1 MVGSYSPHGDTGGT
15 LHLPSPTHIHNV
27 DPTSAFKQLRRSLSR
42 SPSKVPSFRFVTS
55 KSASPS
61 LPSSPLSPS
70 RHNTPNRSISTSV
83 LQPLHS
89 NSPSPLATP
98 HPPNARKT
106 RTPARKLSPS
116 RNSPR
121 PSGISRSPRKRSLH
135 ESANSANIIP
145 RSSTGSSND
154 QENMPEDKYN
164 CVGCPTAGGPLKAS
178 APSLHANSTL
188 HIPRATS
195 RFEKGYGSW
204 GAKSSPLKRSDGI
217 MNLDQSNG
225 DSPSAK
231 RRSLHGG
238 IFGPD
243 FNIFDHEASL
253 DGSQDALMTG
263 AEPNQGTM
271 DLGDHLSPMPK
282 RTSSLRRSTLQ
293 QRYDKPSFVR
303 TKPNS
308 DISLD
313 FATPVHPGQ
322 TGQQA
327 PQKSRFRMSL
337 DSVVPSLP
345 RDSPF
350 SSQGGLP
357 NASAHPMSQLS
368 DKQNSLNIILQPAQ
382 IQRHPLS
389 RTISQSTSNSSMA
402 EDSPTHIP
410 IRQPEHR
417 RPFVD
422 FSKSLPMGA
431 TRPGSREDQSSSQA
445 SSGTSFAT
453 PENYKLVKPLP
464 AAFMS
469 TGLISKRHK
478 HLDDMQASFGA
489 STSTMPD
496 TPCKR
501 HSLAEMPSPTA
512 KPAEAFVKSHQARHS
527 FGTPSTPFSPHASPT
542 SPGAF
547 GKGVNIF
554 GSSLGHNVH
563 LRDSGFGGNVEEQ
576 FQSPPGQGESQSSG
590 EFDNPPTPTKQVLG
604 VSSRYPTPFGSRA
617 NRQIEA
623 IPSLKATASVSQSHR
638 HEDDCKS
645 FSPGTMLGTADKHS
659 EGLMDDSPLTVLRFR
674 SFSTLPLSLT
684 SSRLLRNIKSPT
696 PLNKTS
702 FSAPSFFPKRAQA
715 KRSPLSPASP
725 LQDHREHLS
734 PCTPRETMLP
744 PDPSGLSISTHGDA
758 QSRSLNDVTSSA
770 FSTSTYPPATP
781 TAPRG
786 SLTSF
791 GKSVASMT
799 PSHHHTPVTVEVDP
813 VLTSRFDKVELI
825 GTGEFS
831 QVYRVS
837 TKAELKNSRSYFLL
851 SLGARSSPKTSLSDR
866 VWAVKKARHAYIGPK
881 DRQRKL
887 EEVHTL
893 RSLGQSDHTVE
904 LFDSWEDKNHLYIQ
918 TEFCE
923 EGSLDGF
930 LDQVG
935 RKARLDDFRI
945 WKIMLEMAR
954 GLKHIHDSG
963 FIHLDLKPA
972 NVLITFE
979 GVLKIADF
987 GMATRWPAPP
997 GIDGE
1002 GDREYIGP
1010 EILRG
1015 QFDKPAD
1022 VFALGLIVLEIA
1034 GNVMLPDNGASWQRL
1049 RTGDMSDVPSLTWS
1063 SETSNIL
1070 RDSSGKPFSQTNSI
1084 DEFYESD
1091 SGDQASGSPRLFRRQ
1106 RPMKNAL
1113 FQTLRSGELADPPSF
1128 MVDHTNPDALD
1139 NVVRWMISPES
1150 ANRPVIDQVLA
1161 TYGVH
1166 WAEVRRRA
1174 GATIFEGN
1182 WGPADEVLADDA
1194 EMIDV

>member
-1 MVGSYSPHGDTGGT
+1 MVGSYSPHGDAGGT

-61 LPSSPLSPS
+61 LPSSPLSPP
-70 RHNTPNRSISTSV
+70 REDLPNRSSSTSV
-83 LQPLHS
+83 LQPFRTT
-89 NSPSPLATP
+89 SPSPLATP
-98 HPPNARKT
+98 HSASARKT
-106 RTPARKLSPS
+106 RPPTRKVSPS

-121 PSGISRSPRKRSLH
+121 PNGLSRSPRKRLLS
-135 ESANSANIIP
+135 ESASGGNVVPHSPA
-145 RSSTGSSND
+145 GSGDD
-154 QENMPEDKYN
+154 QENMPDVKTSP
-164 CVGCPTAGGPLKAS
+164 VARPLLGGPLKAS
-178 APSLHANSTL
+178 APPLHANNTL
-188 HIPRATS
+188 PIPRATA

-217 MNLDQSNG
+217 MNLDQGNG
-225 DSPSAK
+225 GSPSAK

-253 DGSQDALMTG
+253 DGFQDTPMIG
-263 AEPNQGTM
+263 ADTHQEIAS
-271 DLGDHLSPMPK
+271 HLEHASPMPK

-293 QRYDKPSFVR
+293 QRYDKPLFAR
-303 TKPNS
+303 TKPNN

-313 FATPVHPGQ
+313 FATPGQ
-322 TGQQA
+322 VGSLGQAA
-327 PQKSRFRMSL
+327 PSKSRFRMSL
-337 DSVVPSLP
+337 DNEALSLP

-357 NASAHPMSQLS
+357 NASAHPMSLSS
-368 DKQNSLNIILQPAQ
+368 DKQNGSNVSSQAVQ
-382 IQRHPLS
+382 MQRHPLS

-431 TRPGSREDQSSSQA
+431 TRPASREAQSSSQV

-453 PENYKLVKPLP
+453 PENYKLIKPLP

-478 HLDDMQASFGA
+478 HLDEMQTNFGA

-501 HSLAEMPSPTA
+501 HSLAEIPSPTA
-512 KPAEAFVKSHQARHS
+512 KSQETFVKSHQARHS
-527 FGTPSTPFSPHASPT
+527 FGTPSTPFNPHVSPT

-554 GSSLGHNVH
+554 GSSLGHGNA
-563 LRDSGFGGNVEEQ
+563 RPEIAFGSQGEED
-576 FQSPPGQGESQSSG
+576 FQSPQGQGDSQSSA
-590 EFDNPPTPTKQVLG
+590 EFDIPPTPTKQVLG
-604 VSSRYPTPFGSRA
+604 AGSRYPTPFKGSA
-617 NRQIEA
+617 NRQVESV
-623 IPSLKATASVSQSHR
+623 PSFNASARVKPSNR
-638 HEDDCKS
+638 NEENCKLYP
-645 FSPGTMLGTADKHS
+645 PGTPFRIADQHS

-674 SFSTLPLSLT
+674 SFPKIPLSFT
-684 SSRLLRNIKSPT
+684 TSRLLRNIKSPT
-696 PLNKTS
+696 PLTRTS
-702 FSAPSFFPKRAQA
+702 LSAPFLDSKRPQA
-715 KRSPLSPASP
+715 KLSPLSPASP
-725 LQDHREHLS
+725 LQDHGKHLS
-734 PCTPRETMLP
+734 PHTPRETMLP
-744 PDPSGLSISTHGDA
+744 PDPSGLSISTHGDG
-758 QSRSLNDVTSSA
+758 QFRSLNDVASHA
-770 FSTSTYPPATP
+770 FNASVYPPATP

-786 SLTSF
+786 FSTSF
-791 GKSVASMT
+791 GRSISSMT
-799 PSHHHTPVTVEVDP
+799 PSHNHTPITVEVDP

-837 TKAELKNSRSYFLL
+837 TKAELKISRSYFSLP
-851 SLGARSSPKTSLSDR
+851 LGARDSPKTPMPDR
-866 VWAVKKARHAYIGPK
+866 IWAVKKSRHAYIGPK

-887 EEVHTL
+887 QEVHTL
-893 RSLGQSDHTVE
+893 RSLGQSDHTIE
-904 LFDSWEDKNHLYIQ
+904 LFNSWEEKSHLYIQ

-930 LDQVG
+930 LNQVG

-945 WKIMLEMAR
+945 WKIMLEMAL
-954 GLKHIHDSG
+954 GVKHIHDSG

-987 GMATRWPAPP
+987 GMATAWPAPP

-1010 EILRG
+1010 EVLRG
-1015 QFDKPAD
+1015 EFDKPAD

-1063 SETSNIL
+1063 SDTSNIL
-1070 RDSSGKPFSQTNSI
+1070 RDSSGKPFSQSESI
-1084 DEFYESD
+1084 EDFYESG
-1091 SGDQASGSPRLFRRQ
+1091 SGDQDSGSPRLFRRQ
-1106 RPMKNAL
+1106 RPMKNPL
-1113 FQTLRSGELADPPSF
+1113 YQTLRSGELADPPAF
-1128 MVDHTNPDALD
+1128 MVDHTNVDALD
-1139 NVVRWMISPES
+1139 NVVRWMISPAS
-1150 ANRPVIDQVLA
+1150 ASRPVVDQILA
-1161 TYGVH
+1161 TYGVR
-1166 WAEVRRRA
+1166 WAEARRRA

-1182 WGPADEVLADDA
+1182 WGPADDVLADDA

>member
-1 MVGSYSPHGDTGGT
+1 MVGSYSPHSDAGGT
-15 LHLPSPTHIHNV
+15 LHLPSPTHIHHV
-27 DPTSAFKQLRRSLSR
+27 GPASAFKQLRRSLSR
-42 SPSKVPSFRFVTS
+42 SPSKVPTFRLVTS

-70 RHNTPNRSISTSV
+70 RERAPDRSISAST
-83 LQPLHS
+83 LQTTHINP
-89 NSPSPLATP
+89 PSPLATP
-98 HPPNARKT
+98 HPPRARKT
-106 RTPARKLSPS
+106 RTPTRRLSPM

-121 PSGISRSPRKRSLH
+121 QGGVTRSPRKRLLN
-135 ESANSANIIP
+135 ESVNAGNITPNSSA
-145 RSSTGSSND
+145 SSSDD
-154 QENMPEDKYN
+154 QENMPEGSVSPSRRSQ
-164 CVGCPTAGGPLKAS
+164 CGGPVKGGAS
-178 APSLHANSTL
+178 PLHVNSPL
-188 HIPRATS
+188 PVPRATA

-217 MNLDQSNG
+217 MNFDQGNVE
-225 DSPSAK
+225 SPSAK

-243 FNIFDHEASL
+243 FNIFDHEGSF
-253 DGSQDALMTG
+253 DGPRDTPMTG
-263 AEPNQGTM
+263 IESSQENINLM
-271 DLGDHLSPMPK
+271 DHLSPMPK

-293 QRYDKPSFVR
+293 QRHDKPLFAK
-303 TKPNS
+303 TKPNN
-308 DISLD
+308 DIALD
-313 FATPVHPGQ
+313 FATPGQ
-322 TGQQA
+322 HSQQA
-327 PQKSRFRMSL
+327 PQKNRVRMSL
-337 DSVVPSLP
+337 DSALPSMP

-350 SSQGGLP
+350 ASQGGLP
-357 NASAHPMSQLS
+357 NASAHPMSQHS
-368 DKQNSLNIILQPAQ
+368 NKQTVSNNTSQPAQ
-382 IQRHPLS
+382 TSRHPLS
-389 RTISQSTSNSSMA
+389 RTISQSTSTSSMA

-431 TRPGSREDQSSSQA
+431 ARPGSREGRSTSQA
-445 SSGTSFAT
+445 SSGVTFAT

-478 HLDDMQASFGA
+478 HVDEQPNFGI

-501 HSLAEMPSPTA
+501 HSLAEIPSPTA
-512 KPAEAFVKSHQARHS
+512 PPQEASVKSHQVRHS
-527 FGTPSTPFSPHASPT
+527 FGTPSTPFNPHASPS

-554 GSSLGHNVH
+554 GTSIGRGLQKQSSFLSDNGED
-563 LRDSGFGGNVEEQ
+563 R
-576 FQSPPGQGESQSSG
+576 FQSPTGQGDSQSSA
-590 EFDNPPTPTKQVLG
+590 EFDIPPTPTKQVLASG
-604 VSSRYPTPFGSRA
+604 SRDLTPFRVNPDQQAQGT
-617 NRQIEA
+617 
-623 IPSLKATASVSQSHR
+623 PSIDQSAGLNQTYQKPQN
-638 HEDDCKS
+638 CKS
-645 FSPGTMLGTADKHS
+645 FLSRKTSGIADIHS
-659 EGLMDDSPLTVLRFR
+659 SSLMDNTPLTALRFR
-674 SFSTLPLSLT
+674 GFSTMPRSFT
-684 SSRLLRNIKSPT
+684 TSRLLRNAKSPT
-696 PLNKTS
+696 PLTKSS
-702 FSAPSFFPKRAQA
+702 FSTPSLVLQRSQA

-725 LQDHREHLS
+725 LEKQMQHFS
-734 PCTPRETMLP
+734 PRTPREIMLP
-744 PDPSGLSISTHGDA
+744 PDPSGLSISTHGDE
-758 QSRSLNDVTSSA
+758 QFQPSNDFTSSA
-770 FSTSTYPPATP
+770 FRASVYPPATP

-786 SLTSF
+786 SFSSF
-791 GKSVASMT
+791 GKSSISMT
-799 PSHHHTPVTVEVDP
+799 PSHNQTSATVEFDP
-813 VLTSRFDKVELI
+813 VLTSKFDKVELI

-837 TKAELKNSRSYFLL
+837 KTQELKNSRSYFVLPM
-851 SLGARSSPKTSLSDR
+851 GARASPKTPLPDR
-866 VWAVKKARHAYIGPK
+866 IWAVKKARHAYIGPK

-887 EEVHTL
+887 QEVHTL
-893 RSLGQSDHTVE
+893 RTLGRSDHTVE
-904 LFDSWEDKNHLYIQ
+904 LVDSWEDKNHLYIQ

-923 EGSLDGF
+923 EGSLDNF

-945 WKIMLEMAR
+945 WKIMLEMAL
-954 GLKHIHDSG
+954 GLKHIHDCG

-972 NVLITFE
+972 NILITFE

-987 GMATRWPAPP
+987 GMATLWPAPP

-1022 VFALGLIVLEIA
+1022 VFALGLIMLEIA

-1063 SETSNIL
+1063 SDSLKIL
-1070 RDSSGKPFSQTNSI
+1070 RDSSGKPISQTESA
-1084 DEFYESD
+1084 DDFYD
-1091 SGDQASGSPRLFRRQ
+1091 SGSADDDFGPPRFLGHQ
-1106 RPMKNAL
+1106 RPMKNNPTQL
-1113 FQTLRSGELADPPSF
+1113 HRSGELAQPPDF
-1128 MVDHTNPDALD
+1128 MIDQTHPEALD

-1150 ANRPVIDQVLA
+1150 TARPVVDQVLS
-1161 TYGVH
+1161 TVGVQ
-1166 WAEVRRRA
+1166 WAETRRRA

>member
-1 MVGSYSPHGDTGGT
+1 MVGSYSHHSDAGGT
-15 LHLPSPTHIHNV
+15 LHLPSPTHIHHV
-27 DPTSAFKQLRRSLSR
+27 DPASAFKQLRRSLSR
-42 SPSKVPSFRFVTS
+42 SPSKVPTFRLVTS

-70 RHNTPNRSISTSV
+70 REHGSDRSISASM
-83 LQPLHS
+83 LQTTYS
-89 NSPSPLATP
+89 NSPSPLAAP
-98 HPPNARKT
+98 YPACARKT
-106 RTPARKLSPS
+106 RTPTRRLSPM

-121 PSGISRSPRKRSLH
+121 QAGVTRSPRKRLLN
-135 ESANSANIIP
+135 ESTNAGNITP
-145 RSSTGSSND
+145 RSSTSSSDD
-154 QENMPEDKYN
+154 QENVSEESMSP
-164 CVGCPTAGGPLKAS
+164 VGSQLSNGIVKGRG
-178 APSLHANSTL
+178 PSLHINSPL
-188 HIPRATS
+188 PVPRATT

-217 MNLDQSNG
+217 MNFDQGNG
-225 DSPSAK
+225 SPSAK

-238 IFGPD
+238 VFGPD
-243 FNIFDHEASL
+243 FNIFDHEGFSDGPRDTTMTGTDSSQDGASL
-253 DGSQDALMTG
+253 L
-263 AEPNQGTM
+263 
-271 DLGDHLSPMPK
+271 DHISPMPK

-293 QRYDKPSFVR
+293 QRHDKPLFAK
-303 TKPNS
+303 TKPNN

-313 FATPVHPGQ
+313 FATPSQHS
-322 TGQQA
+322 QQA
-327 PQKSRFRMSL
+327 PQKGRVRMSL
-337 DSVVPSLP
+337 DSALPSMP
-345 RDSPF
+345 RESPF

-357 NASAHPMSQLS
+357 NASAHPMSQHS
-368 DKQNSLNIILQPAQ
+368 NKQPASNNPSQPAQ
-382 IQRHPLS
+382 PSRHPLS

-410 IRQPEHR
+410 IRQPEK

-431 TRPGSREDQSSSQA
+431 ARPGSRESGSSSQV
-445 SSGTSFAT
+445 SSGISFAT

-478 HLDDMQASFGA
+478 HVDEQPNFGA
-489 STSTMPD
+489 STNTMPD

-501 HSLAEMPSPTA
+501 HSLAEIPSPTA
-512 KPAEAFVKSHQARHS
+512 PVQETFVKSHQVRHS
-527 FGTPSTPFSPHASPT
+527 FGTPSTPFNPHASPS

-554 GSSLGHNVH
+554 GSGVGRGLQKQTSF
-563 LRDSGFGGNVEEQ
+563 LRDNGEDQ
-576 FQSPPGQGESQSSG
+576 FQSPTGQGDSQSSA
-590 EFDNPPTPTKQVLG
+590 EFDIPPTPTKQVLAA
-604 VSSRYPTPFGSRA
+604 SSRNSTPFGGSKHPQGHVA
-617 NRQIEA
+617 
-623 IPSLKATASVSQSHR
+623 PSSDESVSLNHSYQHVQK
-638 HEDDCKS
+638 CKS
-645 FSPGTMLGTADKHS
+645 LSSRKPSGIADRHS
-659 EGLMDDSPLTVLRFR
+659 ESLMDNPPLTALRSRGFSTMPR
-674 SFSTLPLSLT
+674 SFTT
-684 SSRLLRNIKSPT
+684 SRLLRNAKSPT
-696 PLNKTS
+696 PLKNSS
-702 FSAPSFFPKRAQA
+702 FSTSSFILQRSQA

-725 LQDHREHLS
+725 LEKQMQQFS
-734 PCTPRETMLP
+734 PRTPRETMLP
-744 PDPSGLSISTHGDA
+744 PDPSGLSISTHGDE
-758 QSRSLNDVTSSA
+758 QSRCLNDVTSSTFHA
-770 FSTSTYPPATP
+770 SVHPPATP

-786 SLTSF
+786 SIASF
-791 GKSVASMT
+791 GKSSTSMT
-799 PSHHHTPVTVEVDP
+799 PSHNQTPVMVECDP
-813 VLTSRFDKVELI
+813 VLISKFDKVDLI

-837 TKAELKNSRSYFLL
+837 KFQELKTSRSYF
-851 SLGARSSPKTSLSDR
+851 SIPSSARSSPKTPLPDR

-887 EEVHTL
+887 QEVDTL
-893 RSLGQSDHTVE
+893 RNLGQSDHTVE
-904 LFDSWEDKNHLYIQ
+904 LVDSWEDKNHLYIQ

-923 EGSLDGF
+923 EGSLDNF

-945 WKIMLEMAR
+945 WKIMLEMAL

-972 NVLITFE
+972 NILITFE

-1015 QFDKPAD
+1015 HFDKPAD
-1022 VFALGLIVLEIA
+1022 VFALGLIMLEIA

-1063 SETSNIL
+1063 SDSINVL
-1070 RDSSGKPFSQTNSI
+1070 RDSSGKPLSQTESAEDFYDSGSAD
-1084 DEFYESD
+1084 DEF
-1091 SGDQASGSPRLFRRQ
+1091 GSPRFLGHRRH
-1106 RPMKNAL
+1106 MKNTPAQL
-1113 FQTLRSGELADPPSF
+1113 HRSGELAQPPDF
-1128 MVDHTNPDALD
+1128 MTDQCHPEALD

-1150 ANRPVIDQVLA
+1150 GDRPVVDQVLA
-1161 TYGVH
+1161 TFGVQ
-1166 WAEVRRRA
+1166 WAEARRRA
-1174 GATIFEGN
+1174 GATVFEGN
-1182 WGPADEVLADDA
+1182 WGPADDVLADDA

>member
-1 MVGSYSPHGDTGGT
+1 MVGSYSPHSDAGVT
-15 LHLPSPTHIHNV
+15 LHLPSPTHIHHV
-27 DPTSAFKQLRRSLSR
+27 DPASAFRQLRRSLSR
-42 SPSKVPSFRFVTS
+42 SPSKVPTFRLVTS

-61 LPSSPLSPS
+61 PSSPLSPS
-70 RHNTPNRSISTSV
+70 REPPPNRSISANV
-83 LQPLHS
+83 LQTTYS
-89 NSPSPLATP
+89 SSPSPLATP
-98 HPPNARKT
+98 YSPSTRKT
-106 RTPARKLSPS
+106 RPARKPSPM
-116 RNSPR
+116 RNAPR
-121 PSGISRSPRKRSLH
+121 PTSIQRSPRKRLLN
-135 ESANSANIIP
+135 ESTNSGNATP
-145 RSSTGSSND
+145 HSSAGSSDD
-154 QENMPEDKYN
+154 QENLGQERSVSP
-164 CVGCPTAGGPLKAS
+164 VGRPLGGGFLKAS
-178 APSLHANSTL
+178 APPLHSPL
-188 HIPRATS
+188 PLPRATA

-217 MNLDQSNG
+217 MNLDQGNG
-225 DSPSAK
+225 GSPSAK

-243 FNIFDHEASL
+243 FDIFDHAAAF
-253 DGSQDALMTG
+253 DGAQDTPMTG
-263 AEPNQGTM
+263 TESSSENASHM
-271 DLGDHLSPMPK
+271 DHLSPMPK
-282 RTSSLRRSTLQ
+282 RTSSLRRTTLQ
-293 QRYDKPSFVR
+293 QRHDKPLFARS
-303 TKPNS
+303 KLHADLAP
-308 DISLD
+308 DL
-313 FATPVHPGQ
+313 ATPSQH
-322 TGQQA
+322 A
-327 PQKSRFRMSL
+327 PQKINRFRMSL
-337 DSVVPSLP
+337 DSALPPAP

-357 NASAHPMSQLS
+357 NASAHPMSQHS
-368 DKQNSLNIILQPAQ
+368 NKQNLSTNPSQLA
-382 IQRHPLS
+382 RHPLS

-431 TRPGSREDQSSSQA
+431 ARPGSREGQSLSQA

-478 HLDDMQASFGA
+478 HVDEAQPNFGA

-512 KPAEAFVKSHQARHS
+512 PQEPFVKSHQLRHS
-527 FGTPSTPFSPHASPT
+527 FGTPSTPFNPHASRT

-547 GKGVNIF
+547 GKGVSVF
-554 GSSLGHNVH
+554 GSNVDH
-563 LRDSGFGGNVEEQ
+563 GDLQRKASFLSNDGE
-576 FQSPPGQGESQSSG
+576 FQSPTGQGDSQSSA
-590 EFDNPPTPTKQVLG
+590 DLDIPPTPTKQVL
-604 VSSRYPTPFGSRA
+604 SSHSKQPTPFGSSA
-617 NRQIEA
+617 NRHA
-623 IPSLKATASVSQSHR
+623 HATPSFGVSTGTRVQSIR
-638 HEDDCKS
+638 PEQNCKLLLPRGLSGVADGNSDD
-645 FSPGTMLGTADKHS
+645 FVGDN
-659 EGLMDDSPLTVLRFR
+659 SPLVALGLR
-674 SFSTLPLSLT
+674 SFTIPRSFTT
-684 SSRLLRNIKSPT
+684 SRLLRNSKSPT
-696 PLNKTS
+696 PLKKAS
-702 FSAPSFFPKRAQA
+702 FSTHSFLNKRLQA

-725 LQDHREHLS
+725 LNEQMHPLS
-734 PCTPRETMLP
+734 PRTPREAMLP
-744 PDPSGLSISTHGDA
+744 PDPSGLSISTHGDEHF
-758 QSRSLNDVTSSA
+758 RSLNNVPSSA
-770 FSTSTYPPATP
+770 TMYPPATP

-786 SLTSF
+786 SFASF
-791 GKSVASMT
+791 GRSNTSIT
-799 PSHHHTPVTVEVDP
+799 PSHTPATVEVDP
-813 VLTSRFDKVELI
+813 ILTSRFDKVEMI
-825 GTGEFS
+825 GVGEFS

-837 TKAELKNSRSYFLL
+837 KKQELKSSRSYFTLPV
-851 SLGARSSPKTSLSDR
+851 SRTSPKTPLPDR
-866 VWAVKKARHAYIGPK
+866 VWAVKKSRNPYIGPK

-887 EEVHTL
+887 QEVHTL
-893 RSLGQSDHTVE
+893 RALGQSDHTLE

-945 WKIMLEMAR
+945 WKIMLEMAL
-954 GLKHIHDSG
+954 GLKHIHDFG

-987 GMATRWPAPP
+987 GMATSWPAPP

-1063 SETSNIL
+1063 SDTSNIL
-1070 RDSSGKPFSQTNSI
+1070 RDSAGKPLSQAESVE
-1084 DEFYESD
+1084 DFYD
-1091 SGDQASGSPRLFRRQ
+1091 SGSEDNDFGSPKLLRHSRQ
-1106 RPMKNAL
+1106 KQMKNPP
-1113 FQTLRSGELADPPSF
+1113 FQLHRSGELATPPAF
-1128 MVDHTNPDALD
+1128 MVDQNNSEALD
-1139 NVVRWMISPES
+1139 NIVRWMISPQ
-1150 ANRPVIDQVLA
+1150 AADRPIIDQVLTTA
-1161 TYGVH
+1161 GVQ
-1166 WAEVRRRA
+1166 WAESRRRA

-1182 WGPADEVLADDA
+1182 WGPADDVLADDA

>member
-1 MVGSYSPHGDTGGT
+1 MVGPYSPHGDAGGT

-42 SPSKVPSFRFVTS
+42 SPSKVPIFRFATS

-70 RHNTPNRSISTSV
+70 REPAPNRSISASI

-98 HPPNARKT
+98 HPPSARKT

-116 RNSPR
+116 RSSSR
-121 PSGISRSPRKRSLH
+121 PGGIPRSPRKRSLN
-135 ESANSANIIP
+135 ESANAGNITS
-145 RSSTGSSND
+145 RSPAGSSDD
-154 QENMPEDKYN
+154 QENMPGRSVSP
-164 CVGCPTAGGPLKAS
+164 VGRPLVGELLKAS
-178 APSLHANSTL
+178 VPPLHTNSTL
-188 HIPRATS
+188 PVPRATA

-217 MNLDQSNG
+217 MNLDQGNG
-225 DSPSAK
+225 GSPSAK

-243 FNIFDHEASL
+243 FNIFDHEASF

-263 AEPNQGTM
+263 TEPSQESTS
-271 DLGDHLSPMPK
+271 LVDHLSSMPK

-293 QRYDKPSFVR
+293 QRHDKPLFAR
-303 TKPNS
+303 TKPNN

-313 FATPVHPGQ
+313 FTPSQPSQ
-322 TGQQA
+322 TGRPA

-337 DSVVPSLP
+337 DSEVPSLS

-357 NASAHPMSQLS
+357 NASAHPMSQFDS
-368 DKQNSLNIILQPAQ
+368 KQSSSNAPLQPAQ

-389 RTISQSTSNSSMA
+389 RTISQSTSNSSMV

-431 TRPGSREDQSSSQA
+431 TRPGSREGQSSSQA
-445 SSGTSFAT
+445 SSGPSFAT

-478 HLDDMQASFGA
+478 HVDDAQPNFGA

-512 KPAEAFVKSHQARHS
+512 KPQEAFVKSHQIRHS
-527 FGTPSTPFSPHASPT
+527 FGTPSTPFNPHASPT

-554 GSSLGHNVH
+554 GSNLGHGVP
-563 LRDSGFGGNVEEQ
+563 RRESSFGDNGEEQ
-576 FQSPPGQGESQSSG
+576 FQSPPRQGDSQSST
-590 EFDNPPTPTKQVLG
+590 EFDIPPTPTKQVLAT
-604 VSSRYPTPFGSRA
+604 SSRHPTPFRGSA
-617 NRQIEA
+617 NQQVHT
-623 IPSLKATASVSQSHR
+623 IPTFDASVSRNQSYR
-638 HEDDCKS
+638 QNENCKLIP
-645 FSPGTMLGTADKHS
+645 PGTPSGTADKHS
-659 EGLMDDSPLTVLRFR
+659 EGLMDDSPLTALRFR
-674 SFSTLPLSLT
+674 SFSTIPRSFT
-684 SSRLLRNIKSPT
+684 TSRLLRNSKSPT
-696 PLNKTS
+696 PLTKTS
-702 FSAPSFFPKRAQA
+702 FSAPSFISKRPQA

-725 LQDHREHLS
+725 LQDHAKHLS
-734 PCTPRETMLP
+734 PHTPREIMLP

-758 QSRSLNDVTSSA
+758 NFRSLNNVTSSA
-770 FSTSTYPPATP
+770 FSTSVYPPATP

-786 SLTSF
+786 SFASF
-791 GKSVASMT
+791 GKSTSMT
-799 PSHHHTPVTVEVDP
+799 PSHNHTPATVEFDP

-837 TKAELKNSRSYFLL
+837 TKTELKNSRSYFSLP
-851 SLGARSSPKTSLSDR
+851 LGARTSPKTPMPDR

-881 DRQRKL
+881 DRKRKL
-887 EEVHTL
+887 QEVHILRTL
-893 RSLGQSDHTVE
+893 RQSDHTVE

-935 RKARLDDFRI
+935 RNARLDDFRI
-945 WKIMLEMAR
+945 WKIMLEMAL

-987 GMATRWPAPP
+987 GMATPWPAPP

-1063 SETSNIL
+1063 SDTSNIL
-1070 RDSSGKPFSQTNSI
+1070 RDSSGKPFPQTESI
-1084 DEFYESD
+1084 EEFYESG
-1091 SGDQASGSPRLFRRQ
+1091 SGDQEFRSPRLLRRQ
-1106 RPMKNAL
+1106 RPMKHAPS
-1113 FQTLRSGELADPPSF
+1113 QSLRSGELADPPFF
-1128 MVDHTNPDALD
+1128 MVDHTNPEALD
-1139 NVVRWMISPES
+1139 YVVRWMISPES
-1150 ANRPVIDQVLA
+1150 ADRPVVDQVLA
-1161 TYGVH
+1161 TFGVR
-1166 WAEVRRRA
+1166 WAEARRRA

-1182 WGPADEVLADDA
+1182 WGPADEILADDA